1 MTVSIHVRPRLWA
14 SVAGCAL
21 TTTIFALP
29 PSAFGAE
36 VLTFDGTS
44 LAGAIAAYDVSDNGT
59 VVVGSFTI
67 SSHQHAFRLDGT
79 VFQDLG
85 TIGQT
90 GEASVATGVS
100 ADGAV
105 VVGYSYDFSSIAHAF
120 RWTTTAPMA
129 DLGFLRDGTYS
140 YARAV
145 SADGAVVV
153 GDSETTGH
161 VDHAFRWSVG
171 HMVDLGTLGGTTSV
185 ANDVSAD
192 GGVVVGYSTVAG
204 SAAAHAFRWSGGSMV
219 DINGTNSSSI
229 ASAVSADGNV
239 VVGYAAA
246 IGASQEKAFRWENGV
261 MQDLGTLTGGL
272 GSIASDVSADGA
284 VVVGY
289 SNFAN
294 GSFDAFRWKAATGMQ
309 SIKDLLTASGVNMSG
324 WTLINAVGVSGDGTV
339 IVGTGTAPGQGA
351 TSSWIARCTND
362 CSIMTVANATT
373 SFSGLGGLGAT
384 GSAYIGSQFD
394 EAGDMAD
401 AGKDSGSPITGFA
414 SGAFDSDPTASA
426 SRRRHLRA
434 RQ

>member
-105 VVGYSYDFSSIAHAF
+105 VVGYSYNSSSIAHAF

-229 ASAVSADGNV
+229 AKCRFGRRQCRGWICRRNRSQSGKGIPLGKWRHAGFGHPHRRTWQYC
-239 VVGYAAA
+239 VGC
-246 IGASQEKAFRWENGV
+246 
-261 MQDLGTLTGGL
+261 LG
-272 GSIASDVSADGA
+272 
-284 VVVGY
+284 
-289 SNFAN
+289 
-294 GSFDAFRWKAATGMQ
+294 
-309 SIKDLLTASGVNMSG
+309 
-324 WTLINAVGVSGDGTV
+324 
-339 IVGTGTAPGQGA
+339 
-351 TSSWIARCTND
+351 
-362 CSIMTVANATT
+362 
-373 SFSGLGGLGAT
+373 
-384 GSAYIGSQFD
+384 
-394 EAGDMAD
+394 
-401 AGKDSGSPITGFA
+401 
-414 SGAFDSDPTASA
+414 
-426 SRRRHLRA
+426 RRRRGCRIQQLRA
-434 RQ
+434 MVRLTPSVGRQQPGCSRSRTC